1 MNSFNELYNSFK
13 LISKNL
19 QFGNVT
25 HLGNDT
31 KEVNSSNDIVKN
43 IDNLANHT
51 IVNSLK
57 KIENVIGYVSEEEE
71 QLVIFDKYK
80 DHKNGYIVIF
90 DPLDGS
96 KNVYSNI
103 SCGTIYGIYNYDLEE
118 DGIIDIVETGYC
130 LYGPSTILVKTE
142 NNEAV
147 KMYTLDSSNQFKFIN
162 NIELS
167 RKNSIYSINMSYEY
181 DQDVKYFVSLMKSKE
196 CTQRWC
202 GAMVADVHQILMR
215 GGTFVYPSTI
225 NMPRGK
231 IRLLYEALPMAYI
244 FTLLN
249 GTAVDVNNSPLL
261 NKIQYVRLLNKD
273 VHGETPVILSTHY
286 SRKEL
291 GNIFEINDIIKC

>member
-31 KEVNSSNDIVKN
+31 EEVNSSNDIVKN

-71 QLVIFDKYK
+71 QLVIFENKK
-80 DHKNGYIVIF
+80 NEKNGYIVIF

-118 DGIIDIVETGYC
+118 DGIIDIIETGYC
-130 LYGPSTILVKTE
+130 LYGVSTILVKTE

-147 KMYTLDSSNQFKFIN
+147 KMYTLDSSNEFKFIN
-162 NIELS
+162 NIELP

-181 DQDVKYFVSLMKSKE
+181 DQDVKYFVSLMKSNE

-215 GGTFVYPSTI
+215 GGTFIYPKTT

-249 GTAVDVNNSPLL
+249 GTAVDVNNLPLL